1 MPEQKQTTTIWKTVR
16 STEEITNSY
25 KIQLTASKNR
35 QEQHQEAGEHAGR
48 YWLLRRS
55 PDPDEIRR
63 QTKASQPVCHNFQPG
78 RRHNHDYLQNDD
90 RKTQKQN
97 QKTTTEQLK
106 NAGKSA
112 ARCEG
117 DRRPVHECIAGR
129 QACLTMLV
137 CKAVNPTVSPT
148 NWPLFKWTRKALFFG
163 EHWILVPTKSLIIQC

>member
-1 MPEQKQTTTIWKTVR
+1 MQEGIGCCGEVQIQTK
-16 STEEITNSY
+16 S
-25 KIQLTASKNR
+25 
-35 QEQHQEAGEHAGR
+35 AGR
-48 YWLLRRS
+48 RR
-55 PDPDEIRR
+55 RH
-63 QTKASQPVCHNFQPG
+63 SQPVCHNFQPG

-129 QACLTMLV
+129 LASPCSFAKRSTLPL
-137 CKAVNPTVSPT
+137 ALPTG
-148 NWPLFKWTRKALFFG
+148 LFLSEPVK
-163 EHWILVPTKSLIIQC
+163 

>member
-1 MPEQKQTTTIWKTVR
+1 M
-16 STEEITNSY
+16 
-25 KIQLTASKNR
+25 
-35 QEQHQEAGEHAGR
+35 
-48 YWLLRRS
+48 LRRS

-137 CKAVNPTVSPT
+137 CKTVNPTVRPALYFDLQT
-148 NWPLFKWTRKALFFG
+148 LQVQFFLAQYFLAELARKIVQFLIAG
-163 EHWILVPTKSLIIQC
+163 EFSLARQMRL